1 MACMTLLV
9 PPVTM
14 TTTQFARSIRY
25 EVSASRQQQHTERQ
39 PLRMNWGRGHRQA
52 QQPQAPHA
60 AGGCRALLRVP
71 SSACNTPLT
80 NPK

>member
-39 PLRMNWGRGHRQA
+39 PLRMNWGRGHR
-52 QQPQAPHA
+52 
-60 AGGCRALLRVP
+60 
-71 SSACNTPLT
+71 
-80 NPK
+80 

>member
-25 EVSASRQQQHTERQ
+25 EVSAATTHGTATSAHELGSWSPAST
-39 PLRMNWGRGHRQA
+39 A
-52 QQPQAPHA
+52 A
-60 AGGCRALLRVP
+60 AG
-71 SSACNTPLT
+71 SACSGWLSSTAESAQLSL
-80 NPK
+80 